1 MAVALPTTEE
11 QLVLA
16 GVEIDPLAEEIA
28 QLRAPGG
35 FSLTDGQQRA
45 LHHVITAIDRG
56 EHCALAGPAGTG
68 KSTMLGLL
76 VELLQRRELPY
87 MLCAPTHK
95 AAGVMRDVVGADA
108 DVATVASLL
117 QLKPRMRG
125 RRVLFLPDRRD
136 GRPLPSRTRVLICDE
151 SSMVPALLGDG
162 LEKLADRA
170 GAVLVMVGD
179 SAQLPP
185 VSAKPGDLEDQEVGD
200 PDLALQ
206 SLPAEQFLNP
216 PAGRALLT
224 QVVRHQGA
232 VLKFATALR
241 ECDEIEAVWPTNSHS
256 YGDSAVRTYEHQG
269 SWLYCAAE
277 RIGTEAWDADPDRA
291 RVVCWSNRQCHSI
304 GAALRERRYGPLDAL
319 HWNEGEIL
327 ANAEAICPPG
337 ESLAPPIAPSS
348 CEWRVVSSEAVTL
361 ETEVCHIPWRTPERK
376 LQRLLAFGV
385 SAEVAQLKLEPVTAA
400 PGQDPICVYAELPG
414 RRDWCQQLQ
423 ESARAIK
430 AAALSTRD
438 RKAAWRHW
446 HHCRSWVADIRPA
459 AVLTVHRSQGST
471 FNEVFVA
478 GDLAWCSGPEAKALH
493 YVAVSRARKIVHV
506 IRR

>member
-1 MAVALPTTEE
+1 MAVALATTEK
-11 QLVLA
+11 QLDLP
-16 GVEIDPLAEEIA
+16 GVQVDPLADEIA

-35 FSLTDGQQRA
+35 FSLTGGQQAA
-45 LHHVITAIDRG
+45 LHHVMSAIERG

-76 VELLQRRELPY
+76 VQLLQRRELPY
-87 MLCAPTHK
+87 QLCAPTHK
-95 AAGVMRDVVGADA
+95 AAGVMREVVGAGA

-117 QLKPRMRG
+117 RLKPKMRG
-125 RRVLFLPDRRD
+125 RRVLFLPDSRT
-136 GRPLPSRTRVLICDE
+136 GRPLHPGTKVLICDE

-170 GAVLVMVGD
+170 GAVLLMVGD

-185 VSAKPGDLEDQEVGD
+185 VSAQPSDLEDREKDD
-200 PDLALQ
+200 PDLVLQ
-206 SLPAEQFLNP
+206 SAPAEQFLEP
-216 PAGRALLT
+216 PGGRALLT

-232 VLKFATALR
+232 VLRFATALR
-241 ECDEIEAVWPTNSHS
+241 ECDDIAAVWPTASHAD
-256 YGDSAVRTYEHQG
+256 GDSAVRTYEHQG
-269 SWLYCAAE
+269 SWLHCAAE
-277 RIGTEAWDADPDRA
+277 RIATEDWDADPDRA

-319 HWNEGEIL
+319 RWNEGEIL

-337 ESLAPPIAPSS
+337 ESLAAPIAPSS
-348 CEWRVVSSEAVTL
+348 CEWRVVASETVTL
-361 ETEVCHIPWRTPERK
+361 ETDTCRIPWRTPERK
-376 LQRLLAFGV
+376 LQRELTFGV
-385 SAEVAQLKLEPVTAA
+385 TGEVARLHLEPITAG
-400 PGQDPICVYAELPG
+400 PGQHPIQIYAELPG
-414 RRDWCQQLQ
+414 RRDWHQQLQ
-423 ESARAIK
+423 AAVRAIK
-430 AAALSTRD
+430 AAALPPAD

-446 HHCRSWVADIRPA
+446 HYCRSWVADIRPA

-471 FNEVFVA
+471 FEEVFVA